1 MGAGIRQTW
10 LVLLIGM
17 AVVGLVLAAGKA
29 MPVPGIDSAAFEDIK
44 SCALGHGIDFFTHL
58 LICPWWPDTRD
69 ALFLSLT
76 PGLMPAV
83 ILVFVVLRLRRR
95 RTRT

>member
-1 MGAGIRQTW
+1 MAAGIRQTW
-10 LVLLIGM
+10 LVVLVGI
-17 AVVGLVLAAGKA
+17 AVVGLVLETGNLI
-29 MPVPGIDSAAFEDIK
+29 PVPGIDAAAFEEFK

-58 LICPWWPDTRD
+58 VICPWWPDTRD

-83 ILVFVVLRLRRR
+83 LLVFVVLRLRRR
-95 RTRT
+95 VTRT